1 MNRLQTPQRPAP
13 KGFSLLELLCA
24 IFVISTGL
32 TVALCGHFSSRDH
45 LRENEARLMALTALE
60 NELETL
66 RALPYSHLSTGAGQ
80 AFQSRNPMLD
90 RLVDAA
96 CVTAIEEKAL
106 GPQAGAG
113 RDSLAGRGRP
123 HEKRNP
129 QHPDRRQ
136 GVNPDAQNPQKIP
149 WLHTH

>member
-80 AFQSRNPMLD
+80 AFQSGNPMLD

-96 CVTAIEEKAL
+96 CVTAIEEKAPGL
-106 GPQAGAG
+106 KRVQVAIRWRGGEG
-113 RDSLAGRGRP
+113 RTKSETLSTLIADK
-123 HEKRNP
+123 E
-129 QHPDRRQ
+129 
-136 GVNPDAQNPQKIP
+136 
-149 WLHTH
+149 